1 MASHDSPSDDTTNTQ
16 NEKIKFRFC
25 RECSNMLYP
34 REDKE
39 TDQLIFQCR
48 NCQWPT
54 AVGPTCIYRNE
65 VMGNLIETAGVV
77 TDVASDPTLP
87 RVERDCNN
95 PRCGGREAVFFQ
107 SQMRNAETGMKL
119 FYVCCE
125 CGKTTT

>member
-1 MASHDSPSDDTTNTQ
+1 MSYYDRVLTVRAS
-16 NEKIKFRFC
+16 
-25 RECSNMLYP
+25 SNMLYP

-77 TDVASDPTLP
+77 TDVASDPTVRYCYAPIHLIHAYPTIATPCRARLQQPTMRRQGSRLLP
-87 RVERDCNN
+87 E
-95 PRCGGREAVFFQ
+95 
-107 SQMRNAETGMKL
+107 SNA
-119 FYVCCE
+119 
-125 CGKTTT
+125 

>member
-1 MASHDSPSDDTTNTQ
+1 MLTACAS
-16 NEKIKFRFC
+16 
-25 RECSNMLYP
+25 SNMLYP

-77 TDVASDPTLP
+77 TDVASDPT
-87 RVERDCNN
+87 
-95 PRCGGREAVFFQ
+95 
-107 SQMRNAETGMKL
+107 
-119 FYVCCE
+119 VCHSYARIHLNYAHSIIATPC
-125 CGKTTT
+125 

>member
-1 MASHDSPSDDTTNTQ
+1 MASHDSPSDDTTNAQ

-77 TDVASDPTLP
+77 TDVASDPTVRYCDSPIHKSTLTI
-87 RVERDCNN
+87 
-95 PRCGGREAVFFQ
+95 F
-107 SQMRNAETGMKL
+107 
-119 FYVCCE
+119 
-125 CGKTTT
+125 

>member
-1 MASHDSPSDDTTNTQ
+1 
-16 NEKIKFRFC
+16 
-25 RECSNMLYP
+25 MLYP

-77 TDVASDPTLP
+77 TDVASDPT
-87 RVERDCNN
+87 V
-95 PRCGGREAVFFQ
+95 RCRHAPIQ
-107 SQMRNAETGMKL
+107 LIHTYPIIAAP
-119 FYVCCE
+119 C
-125 CGKTTT
+125 

>member
-1 MASHDSPSDDTTNTQ
+1 MPCCDHVLTVCAS
-16 NEKIKFRFC
+16 
-25 RECSNMLYP
+25 SNMLYP

-77 TDVASDPTLP
+77 TDVASDPTVRYCYALVHLIHAYLIVAAP
-87 RVERDCNN
+87 C
-95 PRCGGREAVFFQ
+95 
-107 SQMRNAETGMKL
+107 
-119 FYVCCE
+119 
-125 CGKTTT
+125 